1 MYTILIVDD
10 HAIVFSGLQMLLKN
24 TELTCTLDKAGDGEE
39 ALKMIRNENYDLV
52 IMDINMP
59 NTESLHL
66 LRRMISIRPELRVLV
81 FSMNPEEI
89 FAQHYFKFGAFGYLS
104 KGSANEE
111 VVKAI
116 VRILVHRKNYFS
128 DGVMEILYND
138 FRQNK
143 KGLSYSSLSEREF
156 ASSVNQ
162 LNN

>member
-24 TELTCTLDKAGDGEE
+24 TEVNCTLEKASDGEE
-39 ALKMIRNENYDLV
+39 ALELIRKDNYDLV

-59 NTESLHL
+59 NTESLNL
-66 LRRMISIRPELRVLV
+66 LLRMISIRPELRVLV

-111 VVKAI
+111 VVNAI

-128 DGVMEILYND
+128 NDVMEILYND

-143 KGLSYSSLSEREF
+143 KEFSYSSLSEREF
-156 ASSVNQ
+156 AATIHQ